1 MIESILQFD
10 NVGMLPGIYY
20 TQFKGRVL
28 SEHNRTR
35 KGQYNTWTMDSGM
48 DQRLDSGLIIYTGIL
63 IARESKVTCI
73 SISSKALSILYQ

>member
-35 KGQYNTWTMDSGM
+35 KGQYKTWTMDSGM
-48 DQRLDSGLIIYTGIL
+48 DQRLDSGLYL
-63 IARESKVTCI
+63 HWNFDRQESKVRCI
-73 SISSKALSILYQ
+73 SISSKGLSIYQ